1 MYVVKKPKMPVLK
14 SQSVDVF
21 KKRKNSAITHE
32 ERKIDAALKKEDEF
46 SITLCRLVDLFQ
58 SELVINKQLVDVS
71 NLCKCL
77 E

>member
-1 MYVVKKPKMPVLK
+1 VKKPKMPVLK

-46 SITLCRLVDLFQ
+46 SITLCR
-58 SELVINKQLVDVS
+58 
-71 NLCKCL
+71 
-77 E
+77 